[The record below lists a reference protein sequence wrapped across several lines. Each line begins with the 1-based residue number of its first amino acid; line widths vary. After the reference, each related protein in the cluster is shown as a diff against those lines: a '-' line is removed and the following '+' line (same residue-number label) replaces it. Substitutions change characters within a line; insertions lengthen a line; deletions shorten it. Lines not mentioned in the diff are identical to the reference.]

1 MEDSAQA
8 RADGRAAPAVHQASC
23 RDGQGAVDQNH
34 GNDGYEEGPEDTSRE
49 QARQEASCETT
60 AHDVLAFDVLAL

>member
-1 MEDSAQA
+1 MVKEPSI
-8 RADGRAAPAVHQASC
+8 RTSR
-23 RDGQGAVDQNH
+23 
-34 GNDGYEEGPEDTSRE
+34 NDGYEEGPEDTSRE